1 MRRGFLHYISPP
13 IFRPPNKLL
22 RVPWKNKRSLED
34 LISMES
40 FSMRAFGTKV

>member
-1 MRRGFLHYISPP
+1 MRRGFLHYRSPI
-13 IFRPPNKLL
+13 IFWSPNKLL

-40 FSMRAFGTKV
+40 FSMRTFGTKD